1 MTKRTLYCGYGLPA
15 IIGSILSFFG
25 LFLSYFSYASDFS
38 LKEKTEFDNVSTGV
52 IKDIETIGDTI
63 YIASENGVFEF
74 VGGTASKLNYKSSD
88 ANSGLISDIHYDPD
102 GFLWIVEYSVGV
114 FRLDINTHNSE
125 QVFSDVKES
134 SDSWTIEMS
143 EDHIMLSVINGV
155 LLFEKETLS
164 QVSWLSDLGPGKLL
178 NVYSLALTITGEFL
192 VSSHNRFISIKPNG
206 KSFDVYSIEEYFP
219 ELNYV
224 TSIFSIEGGNF
235 FAGDTGMYNWSLKDS
250 SPTFVNYSDE
260 LRITT
265 PIEDIHKTADGELW
279 IAAGGV
285 YRLIDDTITLM
296 SFMNPVL
303 TSDDIKNV
311 AVIDSMPNGEVL
323 IASSQQGLMAISEG
337 HKSINLIHHENEP
350 FTKNIIDFGLFSE
363 GNALVATTHGLFG
376 LTSNSGQLSIVKDN
390 SYSSSCVTAE
400 SLLFESLVIENGIAN
415 VYCSRN
421 NSHIVKISDEQF
433 YAYFD
438 DVEAAWYYLVSDKKV
453 IDRIPAP
460 KNIVN
465 TLLLSTGELVS
476 YDEFD
481 VLHIQLSRVKWKSIS
496 QNEEGW
502 QGITCMFEY
511 LGRLF
516 LCTTGSGLIGLD
528 LNSQQLT
535 DVNPFN
541 LQHVKFIRG
550 ALVSAEGNVWVSTNS
565 GLFVYDHENDVSFDV
580 AGRVGVVDRDFEYG
594 GIFKI
599 DNKIVILGDKYTY
612 LINEKRMLAAL
623 NAERQRKSHVQF
635 KMLSWLD
642 SDDLSTQLFSDIQGH
657 AFNIRGYV
665 KNLTVS
671 MSSTSL
677 LNNDKHRL
685 QYRLL
690 GHDDAWKTHPE
701 SYATLLFSNIG
712 IGQYELQTRVA
723 SDDNSQPISTVLL
736 YISPPFYLT
745 DIAWL
750 AYFLLVITIIVAFK
764 RGYFQPLVL
773 RMHKHP
779 FYTWVTRYELT
790 DGQSKFEKMLRSRE
804 RHIRDLVHEMRTPVQ
819 IMLGTLES
827 SKSDKASISEAW
839 GSLDQNAKRIKQL
852 VAQMNATGPSIEDKS
867 ALYKNYS
874 LNDLRQIL
882 TSLEPLAHQKRQ
894 TVDVKLRGNQTIPLI
909 TDSLE
914 KIVSNLVENA
924 VKYSP
929 EHSVI
934 VVSAS
939 CDDKALKISVSD
951 KGEGIALESHDTIFE
966 RFKRAHA
973 GDEEGAG
980 IGLSL
985 VKSLVKLNQGNIT
998 VESAPGNGAKFV
1010 VKLPVDDV
1018 AFINEIET
1026 ADEALQKWAERK
1038 TLLIVEDNREF
1049 RSYLF
1054 ALLTNK
1060 YRCLVASNGK
1070 QALALLRAYDI
1081 NLVISDL
1088 MMSPMDGLSLTDE
1101 VRKLNE
1107 NMPVVILTAC
1117 SDKREKRKA
1126 LAKKVDCF
1134 LTKPVSNEELLLRIS
1149 HQLSLRDSLSEEPI
1163 ENEVSRTPK
1172 SLIIPELVLEK
1183 DMSFYLNFISV
1194 LENHYKDESFNRDK
1208 AAKAM
1213 LMSSRSLNRKLS
1225 ELFEYNFSEF
1235 LTRFRVDKATP
1246 QLLSGASVTDAC
1258 LDVGFG
1264 TASYFSTTFKRIK
1277 GVSPKKFVEQHQR
1290 GAVA

>member
-1 MTKRTLYCGYGLPA
+1 MTKRTLYRGHGLQV
-15 IIGSILSFFG
+15 IIGSILGVFG

-38 LKEKTEFDNVSTGV
+38 LREKTELDNVSTGV

-74 VGGTASKLNYKSSD
+74 VGGTASKLNYKSSS
-88 ANSGLISDIHYDPD
+88 ASSGLISDIHYDPD

-114 FRLDINTHNSE
+114 FRLDLNSHISE
-125 QVFSDVKES
+125 QVFTEVTEA
-134 SDSWTIEMS
+134 SDSWAIEMS
-143 EDHIMLSVINGV
+143 EDHVILSVINGI
-155 LLFEKETLS
+155 LLFQKETLS
-164 QVSWLSDLGPGKLL
+164 QVDWLSDLGPGKLL
-178 NVYSLALTITGEFL
+178 NVYSLALTINGAFL
-192 VSSHNRFISIKPNG
+192 VSSHNRFLSITPNEQNVE
-206 KSFDVYSIEEYFP
+206 VYSIEEHFP

-224 TSIFSIEGGNF
+224 TSVFSIDEDNF
-235 FAGDTGMYNWSLKDS
+235 FAGDTGMYTWSLENSTPNFID
-250 SPTFVNYSDE
+250 YSHD
-260 LRITT
+260 LTITA
-265 PIEDIHKTADGELW
+265 PIEDIHKTANGELW
-279 IAAGGV
+279 VAAGGV
-285 YRLIDDTITLM
+285 YRLTEHKITSM
-296 SFMNPVL
+296 PFMNPVL

-311 AVIDSMPNGEVL
+311 AVIDSISSGEVL
-323 IASSQQGLMAISEG
+323 IASSQLGLIAITEG
-337 HKSINLIHHENEP
+337 HKSVNLMHHKNEL
-350 FTKNIIDFGLFSE
+350 FTKNITDFGLISE
-363 GNALVATTHGLFG
+363 GNAIVATTQGLFS
-376 LTSNSGQLSIVKDN
+376 LMSDFGQISTVEEDN
-390 SYSSSCVTAE
+390 YNSSCVTKE
-400 SLLFESLVIENGIAN
+400 SLLFELLSSENGITN
-415 VYCSRN
+415 EYCSRN
-421 NSHIVKISDEQF
+421 NSHIVKVSDKQF

-438 DVEAAWYYLVSDKKV
+438 DVEAAGYYLVSEKKI
-453 IDRIPAP
+453 IDLIPAP

-465 TLLLSTGELVS
+465 TLLLSSGELVA

-481 VLHIQLSRVKWKSIS
+481 VIHIQLSRVKWKSIG
-496 QNEEGW
+496 QDEEGW
-502 QGITCMFEY
+502 QGITCIFEY
-511 LGRLF
+511 SGHLF
-516 LCTTGSGLIGLD
+516 LCTTGSGLRGLALD
-528 LNSQQLT
+528 NQQLVDT
-535 DVNPFN
+535 NQFN
-541 LQHVKFIRG
+541 LKHLKFIRG
-550 ALVSAEGNVWVSTNS
+550 ALVSAKGNVWISTNS
-565 GLFVYDHENDVSFDV
+565 GLFVYDSENDITFDV
-580 AGRVGVVDRDFEYG
+580 ADRVGVVDRDFEYG

-599 DNKIVILGDKYTY
+599 DSHIVILGDKYTY
-612 LINEKRMLAAL
+612 LINEKRMLTAL
-623 NAERQRKSHVQF
+623 NTEFRRKSHMQF
-635 KMLSWLD
+635 KMFSWLD
-642 SDDLSTQLFSDIQGH
+642 SDDISTQFFSDIQGH
-657 AFNIRGYV
+657 AFDIKGYI

-677 LNNDKHRL
+677 LNNNDHLL

-701 SYATLLFSNIG
+701 SHATLLFSDLG
-712 IGQYELQTRVA
+712 FGQYELQTRVA
-723 SDDNSQPISTVLL
+723 SDDNSQPISSVLF
-736 YISPPFYLT
+736 YISPPFYLST
-745 DIAWL
+745 IAWL
-750 AYFLLVITIIVAFK
+750 IYLLFVITVIFAYK
-764 RGYFQPLVL
+764 RSYFQTLVL
-773 RMHKHP
+773 RMHEHP
-779 FYTWVTRYELT
+779 FYRWVTRYELT

-819 IMLGTLES
+819 MMLGALES

-839 GSLDQNAKRIKQL
+839 VSLDQNARRLQQL

-867 ALYKNYS
+867 LLYKNYS
-874 LNDLRQIL
+874 LNDLKQII

-894 TVDVKLRGNQTIPLI
+894 TIDVKIRGNQTVSLI

-929 EHSVI
+929 AHSAI

-951 KGEGIALESHDTIFE
+951 NGEGIAPESHDIIFE
-966 RFKRAHA
+966 RFERAHA

-985 VKSLVKLNQGNIT
+985 VKSLVKLNQGNIS

-1018 AFINEIET
+1018 TFINEIET
-1026 ADEALQKWAERK
+1026 AEEALQKWAERK
-1038 TLLIVEDNREF
+1038 TLLIVDDNRQF

-1054 ALLTNK
+1054 SLLTNK

-1070 QALALLRAYDI
+1070 QALTLLNTYTID
-1081 NLVISDL
+1081 LVISDL
-1088 MMSPMDGLSLTDE
+1088 MMSPMDGLSFTDE

-1107 NMPVVILTAC
+1107 NMPIVVLTAC
-1117 SDKREKRKA
+1117 SDEREKRKA
-1126 LAKKVDCF
+1126 FSKKVDCF
-1134 LTKPVSNEELLLRIS
+1134 LTKPVSNEEFLLRIA
-1149 HQLSLRDSLSEEPI
+1149 HQLSLRDSLSEAPN
-1163 ENEVSRTPK
+1163 ENEISHTPK

-1194 LENHYKDESFNRDK
+1194 LESHYKDESFNRDK

-1213 LMSSRSLNRKLS
+1213 LISSRSLNRKLS

-1246 QLLSGASVTDAC
+1246 QLLSGATVTDAC

-1290 GAVA
+1290 NAAA

>member
-1 MTKRTLYCGYGLPA
+1 MTKRTLYRGHGLPA
-15 IIGSILSFFG
+15 IIGSILGFFG
-25 LFLSYFSYASDFS
+25 LFLSCFSYASDFS
-38 LKEKTEFDNVSTGV
+38 LKEKTELDNVSTGV

-74 VGGTASKLNYKSSD
+74 VGGTASKLNYRSS

-114 FRLDINTHNSE
+114 FRLDINTHTSE
-125 QVFSDVKES
+125 QVFSDVTES
-134 SDSWTIEMS
+134 ADSWTIEMS
-143 EDHIMLSVINGV
+143 EDYIMLSVINGV
-155 LLFEKETLS
+155 LVFEKETLS
-164 QVSWLSDLGPGKLL
+164 QVDWLSDLGPGKLL
-178 NVYSLALTITGEFL
+178 NVYSLALTITEEFL
-192 VSSHNRFISIKPNG
+192 VSSHNRFISVTPKDKNVE
-206 KSFDVYSIEEYFP
+206 VYPIEEYFP
-219 ELNYV
+219 QLNYV
-224 TSIFSIEGGNF
+224 NSVFSIDGGNF
-235 FAGDTGMYNWSLKDS
+235 FAGDTGMYTWSLKDS
-250 SPTFVNYSDE
+250 SPTFINYSDE
-260 LRITT
+260 LTITA
-265 PIEDIHKTADGELW
+265 PIEDIHKTAGGELW
-279 IAAGGV
+279 VAAGGV
-285 YRLIDDTITLM
+285 YRLIEDSIIAM
-296 SFMNPVL
+296 PFMNPVL

-311 AVIDSMPNGEVL
+311 AVIDSMPGGEVL

-337 HKSINLIHHENEP
+337 HRSVNLIHYENEP
-350 FTKNIIDFGLFSE
+350 FTKNIIDFGLTSE
-363 GNALVATTHGLFG
+363 GEGLVLTKQGLFG
-376 LTSNSGQLSIVKDN
+376 LTSNSGQVTTVDEN
-390 SYSSSCVTAE
+390 SNSSFCVTAE
-400 SLLFESLVIENGIAN
+400 SLLFESLSIENGISDE
-415 VYCSRN
+415 YCSRN

-433 YAYFD
+433 YAYLD
-438 DVEAAWYYLVSDKKV
+438 NVEGAQYYLVSNKKI

-496 QNEEGW
+496 QDEEGW
-502 QGITCMFEY
+502 QGITCIFEY
-511 LGRLF
+511 SGHLF
-516 LCTTGSGLIGLD
+516 LCTTGSGLRGLD
-528 LNSQQLT
+528 LDSQQLT
-535 DVNPFN
+535 GDNQFN
-541 LQHVKFIRG
+541 LKHLKFIRG
-550 ALVSAEGNVWVSTNS
+550 ALVSAEGNVWLSTNS
-565 GLFVYDHENDVSFDV
+565 GLFVYESESDRTFDV
-580 AGRVGVVDRDFEYG
+580 ASKVGVVDRDFEYG
-594 GIFKI
+594 GIFQI
-599 DNKIVILGDKYTY
+599 NSNIVILGDKYAY

-623 NAERQRKSHVQF
+623 NTEFHRKSYMQF

-642 SDDLSTQLFSDIQGH
+642 FDDVSTQFFSDIQGST
-657 AFNIRGYV
+657 FDIKGYV

-671 MSSTSL
+671 ISSTSL
-677 LNNDKHRL
+677 LNNNEHLL

-701 SYATLLFSNIG
+701 SHATLLFSDLG
-712 IGQYELQTRVA
+712 FGQYKLQARVA
-723 SDDNSQPISTVLL
+723 SEDNSQPISSVLL

-745 DIAWL
+745 NIAWL
-750 AYFLLVITIIVAFK
+750 AYFLLVIMIMVAFK
-764 RGYFQPLVL
+764 RGYFQSLAL

-779 FYTWVTRYELT
+779 FYAWVTRYEIT

-819 IMLGTLES
+819 MMLGALES

-839 GSLDQNAKRIKQL
+839 VSLDQNARRLQQL

-867 ALYKNYS
+867 LLYKNYS
-874 LNDLRQIL
+874 LNDLKQII

-894 TVDVKLRGNQTIPLI
+894 TIDVKIRGNQTLSLI
-909 TDSLE
+909 TDSAE
-914 KIVSNLVENA
+914 KIISNLIENA

-939 CDDKALKISVSD
+939 CDEKRLKISVSD
-951 KGEGIALESHDTIFE
+951 HGEGIAPEYHESIFE
-966 RFKRAHA
+966 RFERAHS
-973 GDEEGAG
+973 GEEEGTG

-985 VKSLVKLNQGNIT
+985 VKSLVTLNQGSVS
-998 VESAPGNGAKFV
+998 VESAPGKGAKFV
-1010 VKLPVDDV
+1010 VTLPVDDI
-1018 AFINEIET
+1018 AYINEIET
-1026 ADEALQKWAERK
+1026 GEEALQKWTERK

-1054 ALLTNK
+1054 ALLANK
-1060 YRCLVASNGK
+1060 YRCLVASTGK
-1070 QALALLRAYDI
+1070 QALALLRTYDI
-1081 NLVISDL
+1081 DLVISDL

-1117 SDKREKRKA
+1117 SDEKEKRKA
-1126 LAKKVDCF
+1126 FAKKVDCF
-1134 LTKPVSNEELLLRIS
+1134 LTKPVSNEELLVRIS
-1149 HQLSLRDSLSEEPI
+1149 HQLSLRDSLPEASI
-1163 ENEVSRTPK
+1163 ENEISHTPK
-1172 SLIIPELVLEK
+1172 SLIIPELALEK

-1213 LMSSRSLNRKLS
+1213 LMSSRNLNRKLS

-1290 GAVA
+1290 NAVA